1 MKGLTP
7 ARRASRI
14 LIYAILLGGVALY
27 LLPVY
32 VVLTTSLKSMQE
44 VSTTS
49 VWTWPTRV
57 HWASYSDAFARLAPG
72 LRNSFVLTVPA
83 TIISAFIGSINGY
96 TLAKWRFRGAN
107 LLFTLILFGMF
118 IPYQSI
124 LIPLVRFLQHIKLY
138 GSLGGLIVTH
148 VVYGIPITTL
158 LFRNYYLSVPQDL
171 IEAAKLDGAGILGI
185 YRRIVLPLSAPGFVV
200 VMIWQFTSI
209 WNEFLFAVTITS
221 NPTQQPATVAL
232 QGLTGSFSAQWHV
245 QMAGALITALPTLII
260 YILLGRYFVRGL
272 LAGSLKG

>member
-1 MKGLTP
+1 MRGHTQ
-7 ARRASRI
+7 ARTASRI
-14 LIYAILLGGVALY
+14 LIYAILLSGVALY
-27 LLPVY
+27 LVPVY
-32 VVLTTSLKSMQE
+32 VVLTTSLKNLQE
-44 VSTTS
+44 VATTT
-49 VWTWPTRV
+49 VWTWPTRL
-57 HWASYSDAFARLAPG
+57 HWTSYADAFNRLAPG
-72 LRNSFVLTVPA
+72 LVNSVYLTVPA
-83 TIISAFIGSINGY
+83 TTISAFIGSLNGY
-96 TLAKWRFRGAN
+96 ILSKWRFRGAN
-107 LLFTLILFGMF
+107 LLFALILFGMF

-124 LIPLVRFLQHIKLY
+124 LIPLVRFLQSVKLY
-138 GSLGGLIVTH
+138 GTLSGLIMTH

-158 LFRNYYLSVPQDL
+158 LFRNYYVAVPQDL
-171 IEAAKLDGAGILGI
+171 IEAAKIDGAGILGI

-200 VMIWQFTSI
+200 AMIWQFTSI